1 MASIGDERGAA
12 VRHAQRATGQAR
24 ALATM
29 IASGRPFPDIAQQL
43 LAVRGS
49 LDSLLVRLIA
59 LELGACVPNP
69 RARDEIDGLLRA
81 ALGRNAHGRPPSGS
95 RGEAP
100 LARPTTIPALEG
112 SNSQ

>member
-1 MASIGDERGAA
+1 MASIGGERGAA

-29 IASGRPFPDIAQQL
+29 IASERPFPDIAQQL

-81 ALGRNAHGRPPSGS
+81 ALGRNAYGRPPSS

-112 SNSQ
+112 SSSP